1 MKTILV
7 TALSFQ
13 RFPDAITYLEK
24 QGFQVLNND
33 SGQVMSETALL
44 EMVKEKKIDAMIVG
58 NDAVSERV
66 IQAASPTLKV
76 IARSGVGYNTIDVAA
91 AQRQQVLVTNTPGS
105 NADSVADLTLGLIV
119 ALARNICV
127 ADRELHAGNWV
138 KSRGIELQNK
148 ILGIIGTGHIG
159 EKVIRRATG
168 FGMKIVACAPRPR
181 QELVDNYQVRYLS
194 LPDLLK
200 EADFVS
206 LHMPATATT
215 RGMICRDTLRL
226 MKSTAYLVN
235 TARGELII
243 EDDLYWALREEKIAG
258 AALDVFVDEPRYRP
272 ELAAMPNVLLTPHIG
287 ASTREAAQQTAF
299 MAAQEVV
306 RVLSGK
312 APQHLVTVQ
321 R

>member
-312 APQHLVTVQ
+312 APQHLVTAQ